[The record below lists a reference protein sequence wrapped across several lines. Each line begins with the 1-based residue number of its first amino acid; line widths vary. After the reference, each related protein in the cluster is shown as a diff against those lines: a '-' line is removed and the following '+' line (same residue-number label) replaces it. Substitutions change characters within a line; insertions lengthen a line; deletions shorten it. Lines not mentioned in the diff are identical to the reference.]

1 MPRWK
6 LPLGN
11 CGIEKPFQVT
21 NKCVWSQ
28 TIIQLMQRSKDIL
41 DDLSKDYVKDK
52 EINESQQ
59 IIDSLGGNR
68 NRCKK
73 RQNITQD
80 RSFHI

>member
-21 NKCVWSQ
+21 DKCVWSQ

-52 EINESQQ
+52 
-59 IIDSLGGNR
+59 
-68 NRCKK
+68 K
-73 RQNITQD
+73 
-80 RSFHI
+80 

>member
-1 MPRWK
+1 
-6 LPLGN
+6 
-11 CGIEKPFQVT
+11 
-21 NKCVWSQ
+21 
-28 TIIQLMQRSKDIL
+28 MQRSKDIL